1 MVVTSLSG
9 TRKYFGDVRHD
20 AFRGGR
26 LARGEIFDAKSRDRI
41 EGVPKGRVEG
51 GGMSAEVITFPARRG
66 ALPPAGRTGS
76 EGVAFGSFRLWPA
89 ERRLEK
95 SGQPVPLGG
104 RALDI
109 LLALSERP
117 GEVVSK
123 QELMRRVW
131 PGIAVEES
139 NLRVNIASLRKAL
152 GDPSETARFIG
163 SVPGRGYCF
172 VAPVSRVR
180 EAPARANRDEASVLA
195 PAGCSMEQLLQL
207 ITTQLNAGKFVHIV
221 LSNAPVL
228 RVEGEDAGCEGP
240 MLAS

>member
-1 MVVTSLSG
+1 V
-9 TRKYFGDVRHD
+9 
-20 AFRGGR
+20 
-26 LARGEIFDAKSRDRI
+26 IFDAKSRDRI
-41 EGVPKGRVEG
+41 EGVPQGCVEG
-51 GGMSAEVITFPARRG
+51 GGMSAEVITFPARHR
-66 ALPPAGRTGS
+66 ALPSAGHPGS
-76 EGVAFGSFRLWPA
+76 EGVAFGSFRLWSA

-95 SGQPVPLGG
+95 AGHPVPLGG

-109 LLALSERP
+109 LLVLIERP

-152 GDPSETARFIG
+152 GESETARFIG
-163 SVPGRGYCF
+163 SVAGRGYCF
-172 VAPVSRVR
+172 VAPVSLVR
-180 EAPARANRDEASVLA
+180 EAASNRDEASVLA
-195 PAGCSMEQLLQL
+195 PAGCSVEQLLQL
-207 ITTQLNAGKFVHIV
+207 ISTQLSAGKFVHIV

-228 RVEGEDAGCEGP
+228 RVEGEDAGP